1 MRMLLMI
8 ACLASFAVGQE
19 MAYFFPSGTYD
30 RSVPIPRSV
39 LGYEVGE
46 RFTDYRNL
54 ELFVQRLVSS
64 SDRVRHIVYG
74 QSNEHR
80 SLQAL
85 IISSTKNLGKLD
97 EIKEANRRLTDPRT
111 LKSRPVAEEIINSL
125 PVIVYLSYGVHGN
138 EASSTEAAI
147 LTAYQ
152 LCAGTDKRTLEI
164 LENAIVV
171 LDPNVNPD
179 GRERY
184 VQWVNSI
191 LGVRPNSFPFAIEH
205 SEPWPGGRTNH
216 YFFDLNRDWSWQTQ
230 VETRARMEFYRQ
242 FMPHVHVDYH
252 EMGYNSSYFF
262 FPAAVPFHESL
273 PPEVKKWG
281 QIFGKGNAEA
291 FDRLGI
297 AYFVGEQFDMFY
309 PGYGD
314 SWPTFNGAVGM
325 TYEQAGSSRA
335 AMAVKRPDGKI
346 LTLRDRVRNHFVTGI
361 ATLETSVKNRRERIA
376 DFFKFWEAAL
386 EPQDRV
392 KGYLILQGSDPPRA
406 ARAVETL
413 LRQGIEV
420 HQLQESIQIQAQR
433 HFSKR
438 AARETFPKG
447 TFFVSSQQ
455 PQSRLARA
463 LLEPITVARD
473 TFFYDVSAWSLPVA
487 AGLSAYATESPL
499 PSSAKMVTSPVAVS
513 GGIIGEQAAYAYLI
527 PWERH
532 SAVKVVWR
540 LLENGYSL
548 SVARR
553 AFQTGGRTY
562 APGTIVI
569 LVGANPESLHSDI
582 RQLAGENGVEVFTA
596 NTGLTE
602 KGVSLGSGYIAPMK
616 KSEIAILTGSPV
628 SSTDYGE
635 LWFMLEQEL
644 GIPFT
649 GIRATDLGGT
659 DLSKLDVLILPDASN
674 YQPVLDSTKV
684 DQLKRWVQSGGVLV
698 GIEGGA
704 LFLTKSK
711 SGITSARLKSEKKED
726 EKTKEE
732 KEQEKAKKDATKV
745 QTLFEKEEHD
755 RLERIPGTIFRV
767 VVDTTHPIGYGH
779 SSEIFVFKSNGAPF
793 ELSESGHNV
802 ARFPRDTVQISGYV
816 SREKAQKLAE
826 AGYVS
831 EYRMG
836 RGKVVLFTENV
847 TFRRFWTGLEKL
859 LLNSILFLPQP
870 D

>member
-1 MRMLLMI
+1 MKMLLAI
-8 ACLASFAVGQE
+8 ICCINFAAGQE
-19 MAYFFPSGTYD
+19 MAYFFPTGTYD
-30 RSVPIPRSV
+30 QRVPTPKSV
-39 LGYEVGE
+39 LGYEAGE
-46 RFTDYRNL
+46 RFTDYRHL
-54 ELFVQRLVSS
+54 ELFVDKLVSS
-64 SDRVRHIVYG
+64 SDRARRVVYG

-80 SLQAL
+80 PLQAL
-85 IISSTKNLGKLD
+85 IISSAKNLDKLD

-111 LKSRPVAEEIINSL
+111 LKSKTVANEIIGTL
-125 PVIVYLSYGVHGN
+125 PVIVHLSYGVHGN

-152 LCAGTDKRTLEI
+152 LCAGTDKRTEEI
-164 LENAIVV
+164 LDNAIVI

-184 VQWVNSI
+184 VQWINST
-191 LGVRPNSFPFAIEH
+191 LGARPNTFAFAIEH

-216 YFFDLNRDWSWQTQ
+216 YYFDLNRDWSWQTQ
-230 VETRARMEFYRQ
+230 QETRARMEFYRQ

-252 EMGYNSSYFF
+252 EMGYSSSYFF

-281 QIFGKGNAEA
+281 RIFGKGNAEA

-325 TYEQAGSSRA
+325 TYEQAGGSRA
-335 AMAVKRPDGKI
+335 GIAVKRPDGKI
-346 LTLRDRVRNHFVTGI
+346 LTLRDRARNHFVTGI
-361 ATLETSVKNRRERIA
+361 ATLETSVRNRKERLA
-376 DFFKFWEAAL
+376 DFYKFWETAL
-386 EPQDRV
+386 DRQDPV
-392 KGYLILQGSDPPRA
+392 KGYLILQGNDPPRA

-420 HQLQESIQIQAQR
+420 HQLQESMQIQAQR

-438 AARETFPKG
+438 TAKEAFPPG
-447 TFFVSSQQ
+447 TYFVSMQQ
-455 PQSRLARA
+455 PHSRLARA

-487 AGLSAYATESPL
+487 AGLTAYTTESPL
-499 PSSAKMVTSPVAVS
+499 PSSAKRVTSPVTVS
-513 GGIIGEQAAYAYLI
+513 GGVIGDQAAYAYLI
-527 PWERH
+527 PWERNP
-532 SAVKVVWR
+532 AIKVVWQ
-540 LLENGYSL
+540 LLEKGYSL

-553 AFQTGGRTY
+553 PFQAGGRIF

-569 LVGANPESLHSDI
+569 LVGGNAESLHSDI
-582 RQLAGENGVEVFTA
+582 RQLACDNGVEVVA
-596 NTGLTE
+596 VNTGLTE
-602 KGVSLGSGYIAPMK
+602 KGVSLGSGYIAPVRR
-616 KSEIAILTGSPV
+616 SEIAIVTGSPV

-635 LWFMLEQEL
+635 LWFLLEQEL
-644 GIPFT
+644 GIPFI
-649 GIRATDLGGT
+649 GIRATDLGAF

-674 YQPVLDSTKV
+674 YQPVLDSIKV
-684 DQLKRWVQSGGVLV
+684 DQLKRWVQSGGVLI

-704 LFLTKSK
+704 LLLTKSK
-711 SGITSARLKSEKKED
+711 SGITGARLKSEKKED

-732 KEQEKAKKDATKV
+732 KEQEKAKKDATKLM
-745 QTLFEKEEHD
+745 TLFEKEEHD

-767 VVDTTHPIGYGH
+767 LVDTTHPIGYGY

-793 ELSESGHNV
+793 DLSESGHNV
-802 ARFPRDTVQISGYV
+802 ARFPKDTVQISGYV
-816 SREKAQKLAE
+816 SREKAQKVAE
-826 AGYVS
+826 AAYVI
-831 EYRMG
+831 EYRIG
-836 RGKVVLFTENV
+836 RGRAVLFTENV